1 MNLPSGEMLRQAA
14 NARQADYKRDFL
26 AQMGAGFS
34 GYAAMA
40 VEGVDGIEE
49 GALFFKN
56 GQLLG
61 SAYEYPK
68 HLVSVSSD
76 EALRCCFNA
85 LASDYAVF
93 DLVKL
98 SNQQV
103 DLILALNEPQRLKSA
118 VDKGA
123 LPRLFARE
131 FSTSFGE
138 QHLAAFLLQKR
149 FADSKYHILKKL
161 GLHKLVG

>member
-14 NARQADYKRDFL
+14 SAKQADYKRDFL

-34 GYAAMA
+34 GYAVST

-49 GALFFKN
+49 GAAFFKN
-56 GQLLG
+56 GQVVA
-61 SAYEYPK
+61 SVYEYQK
-68 HLVSVSSD
+68 HLVSVYAE
-76 EALRCCFNA
+76 EALRCCLNA

-103 DLILALNEPQRLKSA
+103 DLILALNEAYRLKNP
-118 VDKGA
+118 VDRGA

-131 FSTSFGE
+131 FSTAPAE
-138 QHLAAFLLQKR
+138 KHLAAFLLQKR
-149 FADSKYHILKKL
+149 FTDSKYNILKRL
-161 GLHKLVG
+161 GLHKLGN